1 MLHILKLPLPFYN
14 IICSST
20 IFCFHPFTP
29 VLYISLQYSK
39 NYNFLARGRG
49 EGVICELWYF
59 IVQVYCV
66 ACAFENSLYL
76 VHNPAHLSTPSPPK
90 KILSYTWVSLRQNMP
105 NLIFIN
111 NRLLDMCDYYKQTV
125 LIHVCLTV
133 KFFSNEINLLINI
146 KGTTYSLLRDWYICV
161 FQQPL

>member
-1 MLHILKLPLPFYN
+1 MLIH
-14 IICSST
+14 
-20 IFCFHPFTP
+20 
-29 VLYISLQYSK
+29 
-39 NYNFLARGRG
+39 NFL
-49 EGVICELWYF
+49 F
-59 IVQVYCV
+59 S
-66 ACAFENSLYL
+66 SLYPSTVYFSAVQQKLKFLSARKGGGCHLWALVFHCTGILRGVCISELTLPSAQSSPL
-76 VHNPAHLSTPSPPK
+76 VHPLPPK

-133 KFFSNEINLLINI
+133 KFFSNEIYPLINI